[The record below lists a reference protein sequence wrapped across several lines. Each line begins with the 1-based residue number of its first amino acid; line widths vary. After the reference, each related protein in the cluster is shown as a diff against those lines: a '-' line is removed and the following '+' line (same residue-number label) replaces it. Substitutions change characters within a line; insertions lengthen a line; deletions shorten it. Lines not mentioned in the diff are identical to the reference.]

1 MPSPLTVRSIDAFLK
16 SAPSDKRSELS
27 DKAVPGLRLVV
38 FPSGHVSW
46 QLQYKLGSDRRKFTL
61 GAYGSGGVS
70 LSEARD
76 AARNAKQLVR
86 QGICPKANADRS
98 RAENAKSE
106 RLARQLAE
114 DTLARV
120 FSDYLDD
127 KQRTKS
133 LRSASA
139 LRMLFS
145 NRIEPTLGN
154 RPIREITRDDLRRLL
169 RGIVDDEAPISANR
183 VHSLLRPLFKWA
195 IAEERIDA
203 NPFDGIPQPVNEVSR
218 ERVLSEDEIRW
229 IWKACEAFGYPY
241 GHAFRFL
248 LLTLCRRDEGC
259 KASFAEMDLAKGV
272 WTIPAERSKNGL
284 PTDVPLSAGAVELLK
299 TSPRLG
305 GEAGPVFSTGTVKND
320 ETRPIGGYSK
330 AKAALDAKVQEI
342 ARLEKPDIELERWTL
357 HDLRRTG
364 ATYLAQMGAPIH
376 IVELIL
382 NHRASSLGGVAKI
395 YNRHSYFEE
404 RRHWL
409 QAWSSRG
416 LEIANGAPLG
426 NVLQFR
432 GEAAGE

>member
-1 MPSPLTVRSIDAFLK
+1 MPTPLTVRSIDAFVK

-46 QLQYKLGSDRRKFTL
+46 QLQYKLGSERRKFTL
-61 GAYGSGGVS
+61 GVYGSGGVS

-76 AARNAKQLVR
+76 AARDAKLLVR

-106 RLARQLAE
+106 RLAKQLAE
-114 DTLARV
+114 DTLTRV
-120 FSDYLDD
+120 FSDYLED
-127 KQRTKS
+127 KQRVKT

-139 LRMLFS
+139 LRMLFT
-145 NRIEPTLGN
+145 NRIEPILGK
-154 RPIREITRDDLRRLL
+154 RPIRNVTRDDLRRLL
-169 RGIVDDEAPISANR
+169 RGIVDDDAPISANR
-183 VHSLLRPLFKWA
+183 AHSLLRPLFKWA

-203 NPFDGIPQPVNEVSR
+203 NPFDGIPRPVNEVSR

-229 IWKACEAFGYPY
+229 IWKACEAFSYPY

-259 KASFAEMDLAKGV
+259 KASFAEMDLAKGI
-272 WTIPAERSKNGL
+272 WSIPAERSKNGL
-284 PTDVPLSAGAVELLK
+284 PTDAPLSAGAIEILN

-305 GEAGPVFSTGTVKND
+305 GERGPVFSTGTVKD
-320 ETRPIGGYSK
+320 GKTKPIGGYSK
-330 AKAALDAKVQEI
+330 AKAALDAKVHEI
-342 ARLEKPDIELERWTL
+342 ARLEKPEFELERWTF
-357 HDLRRTG
+357 HDMRRTG
-364 ATYLAQMGAPIH
+364 ATHLAQMGAPIH

-382 NHRASSLGGVAKI
+382 NHRASALGGVAKI
-395 YNRHSYFEE
+395 YNRHSYMEE

-409 QAWSSRG
+409 ETWSGRLDRLVKGKSA
-416 LEIANGAPLG
+416 E
-426 NVLQFR
+426 NVLQLV
-432 GEAAGE
+432 GSIET